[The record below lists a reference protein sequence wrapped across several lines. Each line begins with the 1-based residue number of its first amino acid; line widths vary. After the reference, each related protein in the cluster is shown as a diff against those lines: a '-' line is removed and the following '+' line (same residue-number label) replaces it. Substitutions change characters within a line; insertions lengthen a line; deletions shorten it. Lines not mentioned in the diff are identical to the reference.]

1 MRSKEKEW
9 NLVSVGNPVAHMM
22 SCSCILDILG
32 ICVLE
37 TVKFLSLMF
46 SSGVVARCILSFL
59 SWILT
64 PCYSLLNCIVEITKA
79 NVNRKSILIY

>member
-46 SSGVVARCILSFL
+46 SSGVVARCILSFFELDFDTLLL
-59 SWILT
+59 SLELY
-64 PCYSLLNCIVEITKA
+64 CRNH
-79 NVNRKSILIY
+79 